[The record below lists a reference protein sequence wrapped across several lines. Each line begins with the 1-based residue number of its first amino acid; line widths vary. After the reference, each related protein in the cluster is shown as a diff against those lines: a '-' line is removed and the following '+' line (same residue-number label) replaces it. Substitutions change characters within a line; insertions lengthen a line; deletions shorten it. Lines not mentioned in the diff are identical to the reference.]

1 MNFKS
6 QSSGVKSFVD
16 IKPAQSPNPTT
27 YSPEKGAEKVKPDYK
42 KSMIKFLPVS
52 KKILNF
58 VEDAAKKKE
67 WIPAPGTYN
76 GLISGLDHISKGAS
90 PRYKLR
96 R

>member
-1 MNFKS
+1 
-6 QSSGVKSFVD
+6 
-16 IKPAQSPNPTT
+16 
-27 YSPEKGAEKVKPDYK
+27 
-42 KSMIKFLPVS
+42 MIKFLPVS

-67 WIPAPGTYN
+67 WVPAPGTYT
-76 GLISGLDHISKGAS
+76 GVISGLDHISKGAS

>member
-1 MNFKS
+1 MNLKS

-16 IKPAQSPNPTT
+16 IKPTQAPSPCT

-58 VEDAAKKKE
+58 VEDSAKKKE
-67 WIPAPGTYN
+67 WVPPPGTYN
-76 GLISGLDHISKGAS
+76 GVISALDHISKPS